1 MSSCLANAEEWQD
14 IKRFLIQFLQG
25 DFEDSCS
32 NDEFRD
38 LAKALF
44 AQAFQ
49 GIPPKQVSMDSVED
63 VDFHQ
68 RHLSVRSIGPSQDFG
83 NMSEARAFLAER
95 VHLAS
100 AEDKATALLTSI
112 VRVSGRFPHLPRDAV
127 LVDLPELED
136 THVLRSSSA
145 ERYLSMQCTHARY
158 CLPTHEGKLRNN
170 ESIHSQIRILAWG
183 GCLEDVVLVRTF
195 GDTKKP
201 QKMLEKDFKD
211 FKDLCTKAQRGFDFA
226 QLPAKWVS
234 VTVAPAENDDE
245 EAEISIDAV
254 TDILQGIAS
263 CQKQAAQ
270 ELAPQDH

>member
-1 MSSCLANAEEWQD
+1 MTTRGSAFSARLGVARHLWQTQSSAWTFSLQLPLLVGPSLGSSEVWNARGDTPLTRHSDLLHFRVSSCLANAEEWQD

-201 QKMLEKDFKD
+201 AKD
-211 FKDLCTKAQRGFDFA
+211 A
-226 QLPAKWVS
+226 
-234 VTVAPAENDDE
+234 
-245 EAEISIDAV
+245 
-254 TDILQGIAS
+254 
-263 CQKQAAQ
+263 
-270 ELAPQDH
+270 